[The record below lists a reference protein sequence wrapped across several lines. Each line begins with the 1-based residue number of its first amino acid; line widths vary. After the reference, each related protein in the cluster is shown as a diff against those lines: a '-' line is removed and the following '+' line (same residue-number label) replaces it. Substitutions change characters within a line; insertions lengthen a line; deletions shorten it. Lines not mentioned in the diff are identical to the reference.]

1 VNEWIDGVNA
11 WKKKTNYCLLGQDM
25 LVVLER
31 QPTCQHVTSDIP
43 HQVIDE
49 RVSLE
54 ER

>member
-25 LVVLER
+25 LVVR

-43 HQVIDE
+43 HPVIDE